1 MRITLAAVGRAKA
14 GPTRDLYALY
24 VKRLSWPVT
33 LKEVDE
39 RRALAPAALKAS
51 EGERLLAAMPKGA
64 RLIALDE
71 AGRSLTSAAF
81 AELLGRWRDD
91 GMQDLAIAIGGAE
104 GLAAAVRERADLLL
118 AFGSMTWPHLLVRA
132 LAVEQLYRAQTILSG
147 HPYHRA

>member
-14 GPTRDLYALY
+14 GPARDLYELY
-24 VKRLSWPVT
+24 VKRLSWPLT

-51 EGERLLAAMPKGA
+51 EGERLLAAMPRGA

-81 AELLGRWRDD
+81 AELLGRWRED
-91 GMQDLAIAIGGAE
+91 GMQDLTIAIGGAE
-104 GLAAAVRERADLLL
+104 GLAEAVRERADLLL